1 LQGQRSG
8 WRLGDLTLLF
18 SAVIL
23 LAMLDPFSRKT
34 LVNLIV
40 GAVLFAVLM
49 LVDWIV
55 RSLFGR

>member
-1 LQGQRSG
+1 
-8 WRLGDLTLLF
+8 
-18 SAVIL
+18 
-23 LAMLDPFSRKT
+23 MLDPFSRKT
-34 LVNLIV
+34 FFNLIA